1 MSFAP
6 VVEEA
11 ADPAAADHHD
21 FLDQVV
27 AVFLGDSA
35 LFGDGADHAAV
46 FGVEINPRLFVFG
59 GHAPQH
65 SGIRGIAVF
74 PENGGPGSVF
84 HSSFVFFRLTA
95 SI

>member
-1 MSFAP
+1 MSFVP
-6 VVEEA
+6 VVEET

-27 AVFLGDSA
+27 AVFLGDPA

-46 FGVEINPRLFVFG
+46 FGVEIDPRLFVFG
-59 GHAPQH
+59 GHPPQH
-65 SGIRGIAVF
+65 SGIRGIAVL
-74 PENGGPGSVF
+74 PENCGPGDVF
-84 HSSFVFFRLTA
+84 HSSFLIFRLPA